1 MKNLNRAVMVSLA
14 ICTQMVSANET
25 LTIDVANGATQ
36 TYTAQL
42 GAGVDLVKTGTGKLI
57 VSNDLNTAFNGTVTI
72 KAGILEAQ
80 SGLLSNHRVFGSAAV
95 NTITVE
101 KGAQLITRV
110 PGPKSQGDKQFPNN
124 LVLAGDGPDGTGALR
139 AYRYTGVSG
148 SGSNCDALF
157 GNVTLTDDAMVR
169 IECRTGFANGTIN
182 FNGHHLSLY
191 KGGNGTFMV
200 YGGSVWNAGAAGA
213 ELIVTNEVIAKPLG
227 HPVAGP
233 ATR

>member
-1 MKNLNRAVMVSLA
+1 MKHQIFAVISFLVICSPLA
-14 ICTQMVSANET
+14 KANET
-25 LTIDVANGATQ
+25 LTIDVADGATQ

-57 VSNDLNTAFNGTVTI
+57 VSNDFNTAFNGTVTI

-80 SGLLSNHRVFGSAAV
+80 SGLLSNHRVFGSAAA
-95 NTITVE
+95 NTIIVE
-101 KGAQLITRV
+101 KGAQLITSV

-157 GNVTLTDDAMVR
+157 GHN
-169 IECRTGFANGTIN
+169 
-182 FNGHHLSLY
+182 
-191 KGGNGTFMV
+191 
-200 YGGSVWNAGAAGA
+200 
-213 ELIVTNEVIAKPLG
+213 P
-227 HPVAGP
+227 
-233 ATR
+233 